1 MLRSMFSAI
10 SGLRAHQTK
19 LDVAGNN
26 IANVNTV
33 GFKGSQTVF
42 EDTLSQ
48 VLRNGSSPNGT
59 TAGTNPAQVGLGV
72 KVAGITTNFGQG
84 STQNTGR
91 ASDFMIS
98 GDGFFVTQQGNQ
110 QLYTRAGSFDLDG
123 VGNLVTP
130 DGATLLGWQA
140 DAAGNIDANK
150 GLEPLKVTQ
159 GQVLAPV
166 ATSGAAVSGNLSASA
181 TVGGPAVTSQITMY
195 DGLGNAHQVS
205 VTLVKKAN
213 AAPAVAADPA
223 ATPPVVGSPA
233 VLDTWTMTLAE
244 GTNVL
249 SSSDVTFDGT
259 GATAGQIN
267 SPAGKSVTFT
277 PSTLTAP
284 SAAVPSWPGTVTLDL
299 SALSQ
304 FGGASTA
311 AAKTNAGSGSA
322 LGTLESYSLS
332 NDGTIVG
339 LYSNG
344 LRQPIGKLALA
355 TFTNPGGLEKAGN
368 SSYRAGDNSGNPL
381 IGSAGTG
388 GRGTLSAGALEMS
401 NVDLAEEF
409 TGLIVAQR
417 GFQANSRVITTS
429 DEILQD
435 LVQLKR

>member
-48 VLRNGSSPNGT
+48 VLRNGSSPNGDV
-59 TAGTNPAQVGLGV
+59 AGTNPAQVGLGV

-98 GDGFFVTQQGNQ
+98 GDGFFVTEQGNQ

-130 DGATLLGWQA
+130 DGATLQGWMA
-140 DAAGNIDANK
+140 NANGVIDAN
-150 GLEPLKVTQ
+150 GPMTSLKINQ
-159 GQVLAPV
+159 GQVLSPV
-166 ATSGAAVSGNLSASA
+166 ATSGAAVSGNLSAAALSTDA
-181 TVGGPAVTSQITMY
+181 AVTSQITMF
-195 DGLGNAHQVS
+195 DGLGNAHQIG
-205 VTLVKKAN
+205 VTLKKDP
-213 AAPAVAADPA
+213 APATDQ
-223 ATPPVVGSPA
+223 
-233 VLDTWTMTLAE
+233 WTLTLAE
-244 GTNVL
+244 GATEL
-249 SSSDVTFDGT
+249 SSSKVQFSNS
-259 GATAGQIN
+259 GATTGRLT
-267 SPAGKSVTFT
+267 SPTTVSFT
-277 PSTLTAP
+277 PSTVGTP
-284 SAAVPSWPGTVTLDL
+284 TPYPSWTTPVTIDL
-299 SALSQ
+299 SALTQ

-311 AAKTNAGSGSA
+311 AAKETANSGSA

-332 NDGTIVG
+332 NDGTVVG

-344 LRQPIGKLALA
+344 LRQPIGQLALA

-381 IGSAGTG
+381 VGAAGTG

>member
-19 LDVAGNN
+19 LDVTGNN

-33 GFKGSQTVF
+33 GFKASQTVF

-48 VLRNGSSPNGT
+48 VLRNGSSPNGG

-98 GDGFFVTQQGNQ
+98 GDGFFVTKVGNEN
-110 QLYTRAGSFDLDG
+110 LYTRAGSFDTDG

-130 DGATLLGWQA
+130 DGAKLQGWMANALGVV
-140 DAAGNIDANK
+140 DPNG
-150 GLEPLKVTQ
+150 PLVDLKIPT

-166 ATSGAAVSGNLSASA
+166 ATTGAAIAGNLSATPVA
-181 TVGGPAVTSQITMY
+181 GETPVTSQISMY
-195 DGLGNAHQVS
+195 DDLGNAHPVS
-205 VTLVKKAN
+205 VAMTRN
-213 AAPAVAADPA
+213 
-223 ATPPVVGSPA
+223 ATPA
-233 VLDTWTMTLAE
+233 
-244 GTNVL
+244 
-249 SSSDVTFDGT
+249 
-259 GATAGQIN
+259 N
-267 SPAGKSVTFT
+267 SWSVTFT
-277 PSTLTAP
+277 DTSTATATYAGTP
-284 SAAVPSWPGTVTLDL
+284 LGTANLQFSDGSGGIPAGTLVAPDPAAFDIVAPTGTFPAWTEDVTVDL
-299 SALSQ
+299 SQLTQ
-304 FGGASTA
+304 FGGKSDA
-311 AAKTNAGSGSA
+311 AAKTTAESGSA
-322 LGTLESYSLS
+322 MGVLEGYSLS
-332 NDGTIVG
+332 GDGTIVG

-344 LRQPIGKLALA
+344 LRQSIGQLALA

-381 IGSAGTG
+381 VGSAGTG
-388 GRGTLSAGALEMS
+388 GRGTLTAGALEMS

-409 TGLIVAQR
+409 TGLIIAQR

>member
-10 SGLRAHQTK
+10 SGLKAHQTK

-33 GFKGSQTVF
+33 GFKSSTTVF

-48 VLRNGSSPNGT
+48 VMRNGSAPNGG

-110 QLYTRAGSFDLDG
+110 QLYTRAGSFDTDG
-123 VGNLVTP
+123 TGNLITP
-130 DGATLLGWQA
+130 DGAKLQGWMA
-140 DAAGNIDANK
+140 DANGRIDTNS
-150 GLEPLKVTQ
+150 GLTSLTITQ

-166 ATSGAAVSGNLSASA
+166 ATSGAAVSGNLSAGA
-181 TVGGPAVTSQITMY
+181 TVGGTPVTSQITMY

-205 VTLVKKAN
+205 VTLSMKAA
-213 AAPAVAADPA
+213 AAPT
-223 ATPPVVGSPA
+223 ATPPTLA
-233 VLDTWTMTLAE
+233 TWTMTLAE
-244 GTNVL
+244 GTNQL
-249 SSSDVTFDGT
+249 STTDLTFEGSGAGT
-259 GATAGQIN
+259 GQIAT
-267 SPAGKSVTFT
+267 PAGRTVSFT
-277 PSTLTAP
+277 PGTLTAP
-284 SAAVPSWPGTVTLDL
+284 STAIASWPGTVTLDL
-299 SALSQ
+299 SALTQ
-304 FGGASTA
+304 FGGSSTA
-311 AAKTNAGSGSA
+311 AAKSTAGSGSA

-344 LRQPIGKLALA
+344 LRQNIGQLALA

-381 IGSAGTG
+381 VGAAGTG